1 MLEIQILRQTHTG
14 MSKKKKSPKR
24 SGLYLWGNLLAM
36 VVVVCLLVFL
46 TFKGLEIY
54 TRHGQ
59 DITVPSLKGMSYEK
73 AKITLES
80 LKLQCNVAD
89 SGYMPRLPANTVLDQ
104 SVKTGSKV
112 KEGRVINV
120 TINSATPPTIVMPDL
135 ADNSSLREAQSRLR
149 AIGLTLT
156 PTEYINGEKDWV
168 YEVKCDGKNI
178 AAGTRISITS
188 KITLV
193 AGDGMT
199 NEYFQFEGDSLWNDD
214 SYGEE
219 VNFDEIKENEISE

>member
-1 MLEIQILRQTHTG
+1 
-14 MSKKKKSPKR
+14 
-24 SGLYLWGNLLAM
+24 
-36 VVVVCLLVFL
+36 
-46 TFKGLEIY
+46 
-54 TRHGQ
+54 
-59 DITVPSLKGMSYEK
+59 
-73 AKITLES
+73 
-80 LKLQCNVAD
+80 
-89 SGYMPRLPANTVLDQ
+89 MPRLPANTVLDQ

-156 PTEYINGEKDWV
+156 PTEYINGEKDWA

-199 NEYFQFEGDSLWNDD
+199 NEYFQFEDDSLWNDD

>member
-199 NEYFQFEGDSLWNDD
+199 NEYFQFGDDSLWNDD